1 VWIENLQNHDNLDE
15 RNLQEAHESRVS
27 LARRRETAG
36 NIGEKELRAGPSS
49 VAGSVGITLISDR
62 VGKTMRRE
70 AACSISEEELRTEP
84 SSVAGSVSTTL
95 ISDRVGKTMGL
106 ENDEEET
113 LRTRCEYDDVQ
124 TKPK

>member
-1 VWIENLQNHDNLDE
+1 LWDENLEDHENLDE
-15 RNLQEAHESRVS
+15 RILQETHELEVS

-84 SSVAGSVSTTL
+84 SSVAGSVSTTF
-95 ISDRVGKTMGL
+95 ISDRVGKMMDL
-106 ENDEEET
+106 ENEEEET

-124 TKPK
+124 TKPA